1 MVSKALF
8 DPTATD
14 EMVDYYENRIGPH
27 IVAKIVATAWN
38 NAAFKHRLLTEP
50 LLVVSGNA

>member
-50 LLVVSGNA
+50 LLVV